1 MNLVETGLHQLLLRT
16 GRRGTA
22 VAALAGAFFFLVGC
36 LFAYVGARTASV
48 RCHREP
54 TGVACDVTE
63 RVLGIVPVARRHF
76 EGVERALVGYAGDA
90 SDPSH
95 RVELG
100 TARGWL
106 PLSSITASERQCAA
120 FVRRLDPAL
129 TAGTG
134 TVELV
139 QWPDLMGLVVLPIPF
154 VFCLLVVVL
163 VRSGRAATA
172 GAAAAASPSRR
183 R

>member
-1 MNLVETGLHQLLLRT
+1 MNLVETGLHELILRT
-16 GRRGTA
+16 GRRGAA
-22 VAALAGAFFFLVGC
+22 VAALAFAFFFLVGC

-48 RCHREP
+48 RCDRRDAA
-54 TGVACDVTE
+54 GVACDVTE

-106 PLSSITASERQCAA
+106 PLSSITA
-120 FVRRLDPAL
+120 
-129 TAGTG
+129 
-134 TVELV
+134 
-139 QWPDLMGLVVLPIPF
+139 
-154 VFCLLVVVL
+154 
-163 VRSGRAATA
+163 
-172 GAAAAASPSRR
+172 
-183 R
+183 